1 MSKTSR
7 KSLLT
12 GLLASCL
19 LISQAALLGHPSTT
33 HAATGP
39 SIFVNPGSS
48 SYQSNQAITVTG
60 SGFTPNGN
68 VLVAFNTP
76 YSSDGSPFSQS
87 SIPPAVNRPGDNKP
101 SAPASVQGDQNQ
113 NPLPN
118 NNQYPNVLL
127 YNAQADVN
135 GNLVAS
141 NTGQTG
147 ATGGNGQVRI
157 QLPTSAVDGVYEI
170 TAYDISGTAGAPGTA
185 FVPGSPGATSNTAA
199 TQYRITRGAS
209 QPLQVTPVSGAS
221 AQIEGDVQ
229 VTARPN
235 TFNNGDRVG
244 FFLEDF
250 AASQDFGTPS
260 VPSFTGFDSLIAPA
274 STALPLKIV
283 ACGTSPVNNGSSNNV
298 LNGNTCQ
305 ASINGDVA
313 ATVQINRAAATLQN
327 LNNTQVSYNGIRSTY
342 YYDQVY
348 SIVAKSQ
355 GNTAGLQ
362 ASTTVVAAG
371 FHLDHGFTRITLGNN
386 QVGIGGA
393 TIVSGTG
400 FGAGSTVQVY
410 LVALT
415 GAAPGNSLLLGQGGN
430 TAPPLTSGY
439 YSTNILLGSFTA
451 DSNGSFT
458 ATIGIPSNPNLLQL
472 GSGNNGTLTGGFPAF
487 LLAEDFSNIDTLANG
502 TLGARL
508 NEVATAAITVPPP
521 SGGTGLQ
528 IGTFSIPAAGTT
540 TATAAVSSTVTI
552 TGTGYLPNEAVDVII
567 AGSGSSSTVL
577 SPGVPVPPPGSTA
590 CNAEQILTIHANAA
604 GLATGSF
611 LVPEN
616 CNTVTISGG
625 VINGG
630 STVTVSAIGEQS
642 AITDKNTLIIPKTAA
657 LAAPVNGILQ
667 AGTNIPISLSG
678 SGFAANEPVTFQF
691 GQINAFT
698 GVLGTPVLSLTG
710 TSDAAGNVNLP
721 AQTIANA
728 QGGLLTGGL
737 YTLTARGLA
746 SSFSSTISV
755 GVPFIAI
762 NGNLNCP
769 TSVLPG
775 QPFAVSGQNFVAGT
789 PLFVT
794 ITGPTG
800 ALLPSVTNPTIP
812 TPLVV
817 SNPTTDTT
825 GSFVITPTFPLT
837 AQPGT
842 YTLSVTGLIS
852 NPTGGSFQQQIR
864 ECTITV
870 GSTSPRI
877 QDNPV
882 AGPIG
887 TTTTVTGQGF
897 APNEP
902 IVVSLQYID
911 ATGAIT
917 GTDVTGTAQAIT
929 TTDVN
934 GNFVSVYNIKS
945 TVNALIPG
953 QYNLTA
959 TGQFNPRADVART
972 IFTVTSTALAPV
984 TSIYFA
990 EGYTGTVAAGAN
1002 ADFNEAISILN
1013 ANNFTTTYTVT
1024 YFLENAGVASTTKA
1038 VGGVI
1043 GPNSVVQRSV
1053 NTDVGLNVKVAASV
1067 SSPAVLGA
1075 ERIIARS
1082 VGGKALDSS
1091 SSLGQLLNLGTT
1103 APDAGFNYYFASGEV
1118 QLTNEEYLT
1127 MLNPTNTAASVT
1139 VTILAQTAISATT
1152 SATIAPIT
1160 LTVAPNSRATLPIRA
1175 RLIASGIQKFGV
1187 TVNSNVALATER
1199 VEYFGDGIGSGKYG
1213 STTKPAGTSAFRQ
1226 YIFSSDVATFPS
1238 AGGNAIVGTGSDIS
1252 QIDVINPGAA
1262 SAGSATVTVSF
1273 FDKNGAAIN
1282 SQQVQVDGGTRET
1295 INVNNVVGTQA
1306 DVFSVIVT
1314 SDKNIFAEKPVFYG
1328 GDPNNGGTHA
1338 VESPSGSPAGLT
1350 SVAFPYL
1357 DLVSITGT
1365 PLTQTVYLYN
1375 PGATTITVRGTYV
1388 IGTATVVK
1396 TYTVKANSITT
1407 VSVNA
1412 DAATLAPKAALG
1424 GIFQIVPGSNQG
1436 DSFVA
1441 SVVSNTPDFAVVV
1454 GDQGTYP
1461 LGFATGS

>member
-48 SYQSNQAITVTG
+48 SYQSGQAITVTG

-68 VLVAFNTP
+68 VLVAFNAP
-76 YSSDGSPFSQS
+76 YSSDGSPFSQAA
-87 SIPPAVNRPGDNKP
+87 IPPAVNRPGDNKP
-101 SAPASVQGDQNQ
+101 TAPSSLTGDINQLPAGTSA
-113 NPLPN
+113 
-118 NNQYPNVLL
+118 QYPNVILVQ
-127 YNAQADVN
+127 AQADVN

-141 NTGQTG
+141 NNGIG
-147 ATGGNGQVRI
+147 SGNGQLRI

-170 TAYDISGTAGAPGTA
+170 TAYDISGTPSATSSTP
-185 FVPGSPGATSNTAA
+185 FSPGSPGSTSNTAA
-199 TQYRITRGAS
+199 TQYTITRGAT

-235 TFNNGDRVG
+235 TFNNGDKVG
-244 FFLEDF
+244 FSLEDF
-250 AASQDFGTPS
+250 AASADFTNQATTSS
-260 VPSFTGFDSLIAPA
+260 VTAFDSMIAPA
-274 STALPLKIV
+274 PTRLPLRIV
-283 ACGTSPVNNGSSNNV
+283 ACGSSPVNNGSTNNV
-298 LNGNTCQ
+298 LAGNTCQ
-305 ASINGDVA
+305 ASINGDVS
-313 ATVQINRAAATLQN
+313 ATVQINRAYATDPQ
-327 LNNTQVSYNGIRSTY
+327 TGATYPGIRSTY

-348 SIVAKSQ
+348 SIVARSQ
-355 GNTAGLQ
+355 GNTNGLQ
-362 ASTTVVAAG
+362 SSTTVVAAG

-415 GAAPGNSLLLGQGGN
+415 GASAGNSLLLGQGGN
-430 TAPPLTSGY
+430 TAPPATSGY

-458 ATIGIPSNPNLLQL
+458 STIGIPNNPNLLQT
-472 GSGNNGTLTGGFPAF
+472 SPGNNGTLSSGYPAF
-487 LLAEDFSNIDTLANG
+487 LLAEDFSNIDTNANG

-508 NEVATAAITVPPP
+508 NEVATAAITVPAP
-521 SGGTGLQ
+521 GGGSALQ
-528 IGTFSIPAAGTT
+528 IGTFSVPAAGTT

-577 SPGVPVPPPGSTA
+577 NQGAPVAPPGSTT
-590 CNAEQILTIHANAA
+590 CNAEQVLTIRANAA

-616 CNTVTISGG
+616 CNTVTLNGSA
-625 VINGG
+625 INGG
-630 STVTVSAIGEQS
+630 STVAVSAIGEQS

-710 TSDAAGNVNLP
+710 TSDAAGNVSLP

-746 SSFSSTISV
+746 SSFSATISV
-755 GVPFIAI
+755 GVPFIAV

-775 QPFAVSGQNFVAGT
+775 QPFTVSGQNFVAGT

-794 ITGPTG
+794 ITGPSG

-817 SNPTTDTT
+817 SSPSTDVN

-837 AQPGT
+837 TQPGT

-852 NPTGGSFQQQIR
+852 NPTGGSYQQQVR

-934 GNFVSVYNIKS
+934 GNFVGTYNIKS

-959 TGQFNPRADVART
+959 TGQFNPKADVART
-972 IFTVTSTALAPV
+972 TFTVTSTSLAPV

-1127 MLNPTNTAASVT
+1127 MLNPTSTAANVT
-1139 VTILAQTAISATT
+1139 VTILPQTSISATT
-1152 SATIAPIT
+1152 SPTIAPIT

-1175 RLIASGIQKFGV
+1175 KLIASGIQKFGV

-1238 AGGNAIVGTGSDIS
+1238 AGGNGIVGTGNDIS
-1252 QIDVINPGAA
+1252 EIDVINPGAA

-1295 INVNNVVGTQA
+1295 INVNDVVGTQA

-1314 SDKNIFAEKPVFYG
+1314 SDKNVFAEKPVFYG

-1365 PLTQTVYLYN
+1365 PMTQTVYLYN

-1388 IGTATVVK
+1388 IGTATAVK

-1424 GIFQIVPGSNQG
+1424 GIFQIVHWLEPG
-1436 DSFVA
+1436 
-1441 SVVSNTPDFAVVV
+1441 
-1454 GDQGTYP
+1454 
-1461 LGFATGS
+1461 